1 MSQMLS
7 RDERIQYWDGLKNK
21 ATRYYWYQNKG
32 LSVLNEARYL
42 ILSIMAIYALLKL
55 DNPWIMLVMFLVS
68 LPVLT
73 ILGWIYTFK
82 MAKTMDFLN
91 VKFSTHFSKYSIELQ
106 EEQNRL
112 IKEVIKELRKAKS

>member
-1 MSQMLS
+1 MLS

-112 IKEVIKELRKAKS
+112 IKEVIEELRKAKS